1 MDTETRYELI
11 AGVGEE
17 IITKEELRTLVET
30 KDKIVAYD
38 GFEPSGFAHL
48 AFGVFRPLLLRDL
61 IKAGVHFKL
70 LLADSF
76 AWIND
81 KLGGDLEKIRKCGQ
95 YFIEVWKAAGVDM
108 EKVEIVWHKDFIG
121 DDEYWKKVI
130 LIAKN
135 HTIRRSMRALTIA
148 GRIGKETNPMAY
160 LFYPSMQ
167 CADIF
172 QLEVDMC
179 QLGLDQRKVNMLA
192 REIAEKLKWKKPVVV
207 SHHMLM
213 GLEGPKKA
221 EGYDENKRIDEEISS
236 KMSKSKPRSAIFV
249 HDSKEELIAKIKR
262 AYCPPRT
269 VENNPIMDYVKH
281 IIFRAFDEFK
291 VEREQKFGGDVV
303 YGSVSEVEKD
313 YIQDKLHPLDLK
325 LAVAEHLNK
334 LISPIREHF
343 EKNKKARE
351 LYEFIKS
358 CEITR

>member
-1 MDTETRYELI
+1 MDSETRYELI

-17 IITKEELRTLVET
+17 VITRDELKRLVET
-30 KDKIVAYD
+30 KDRIVAYD
-38 GFEPSGFAHL
+38 GFEPSGLAHL
-48 AFGVFRPLLLRDL
+48 AFGIFRPLLLKDL

-81 KLGGDLEKIRKCGQ
+81 KLGGDLEKIRKCGE

-108 EKVEIVWHKDFIG
+108 KKVEIVWHKELF
-121 DDEYWKKVI
+121 DDPEYWKKVI

-135 HTIRRSMRALTIA
+135 HSVRRSMRALAIA
-148 GRIGKETNPMAY
+148 GRIGKESNPTAY

-172 QLEVDMC
+172 QLEVDIC

-221 EGYDENKRIDEEISS
+221 AGYDENKRIDEKISS
-236 KMSKSKPRSAIFV
+236 KMSKSKPKSAIFV
-249 HDSKEELIAKIKR
+249 HDSEEEIINKLR
-262 AYCPPRT
+262 NAYCPAKI
-269 VENNPIMDYVKH
+269 VEMNPVIDYVEH
-281 IIFRAFDEFK
+281 IIFRAFDEFT
-291 VEREQKFGGDVV
+291 VERPSKYGGDVT
-303 YGSVSEVEKD
+303 YGNVEEVKKD
-313 YIQDKLHPLDLK
+313 YSAGILHPLDLK
-325 LAVAEHLNK
+325 MAVARYLNE
-334 LISPIREHF
+334 LIAPIRSHF
-343 EKNKKARE
+343 EKNKKAKT
-351 LYEFIKS
+351 LYEFMRS
-358 CEITR
+358 CRITR